1 MLRPFALQA
10 LVAIATT
17 PGGVPGAQE
26 PPLRLIEQTSQ
37 EGFPLERAFPG
48 RGAPRLKAAGVF
60 LRIRDGRKL
69 YALCLYVDVQAL
81 ARLTR
86 GRPRDVE
93 ALARLLVE
101 GRAAHAFVAR
111 IVEPFPRERRMA
123 FLLGN
128 LERAWPGPGFDP
140 KSPAIRRFSRFF
152 DEALA
157 PGDETQVWVVP
168 GGSIHARKP
177 GGPVL
182 STRDAVLAS
191 AFTATY
197 LGDRC
202 MDPALKA
209 DLLREL
215 PAVVELEE
223 VLASR
228 VGRPPGKRTHRP

>member
-1 MLRPFALQA
+1 MLFRAALLVPPALLGAPAAAQA
-10 LVAIATT
+10 Q
-17 PGGVPGAQE
+17 PPAQ
-26 PPLRLIEQTSQ
+26 LRLVEQASQ
-37 EGFPLERAFPG
+37 EGFPLERAFLD

-60 LRIRDGRKL
+60 LRVREGRKL
-69 YALCLYVDVQAL
+69 YALCLYVDLRAL
-81 ARLTR
+81 ARLTK
-86 GRPRDVE
+86 GRARDAE

-111 IVEPFPRERRMA
+111 IVEPFPRESRMA

-140 KSPAIRRFSRFF
+140 HAPPLERFSRFF

-157 PGDETQVWVVP
+157 PGDETQVWVAP
-168 GGSIHARKP
+168 GGWIRTRKA
-177 GGPVL
+177 GGPART
-182 STRDAVLAS
+182 TRDRLLAS
-191 AFTATY
+191 AFTATD

-215 PAVVELEE
+215 PAVLEME
-223 VLASR
+223 EMM
-228 VGRPPGKRTHRP
+228 KRRIVR